1 MRFSKFKGII
11 FDLDGTLITSS
22 HVWSDIDIKFLA
34 KRGLNVP
41 ENYFKAVSTMNF
53 TAAAEYTNN
62 LFNLNEKIED
72 IAAEWHEMA
81 YDEYAHHISLKKG
94 AKDFLNFLKENGV
107 KLALAT
113 AASKELL
120 RAVLKNNQV
129 YELFDFFASTND
141 VKRGKRIP

>member
-62 LFNLNEKIED
+62 LFNLNEKLR
-72 IAAEWHEMA
+72 
-81 YDEYAHHISLKKG
+81 ISLLSGMKWHMMNMPTI
-94 AKDFLNFLKENGV
+94 FLSRKAQKTSL
-107 KLALAT
+107 T
-113 AASKELL
+113 S
-120 RAVLKNNQV
+120 
-129 YELFDFFASTND
+129 
-141 VKRGKRIP
+141 